1 VCLVCYHGAKVAEV
15 AGKAEMS
22 KMAGEAKMS
31 EMAGEAEMSEM
42 SKMPELSKGMLSVS
56 ISEMEPC
63 PSRASR

>member
-1 VCLVCYHGAKVAEV
+1 VSICLTCVSHYCGAKVAEV

-22 KMAGEAKMS
+22 EVS
-31 EMAGEAEMSEM
+31 E
-42 SKMPELSKGMLSVS
+42 MPELSEGMLSVS